1 MTENKT
7 GNKNLYM
14 KTKDEIEADKR
25 AKKAIAK
32 IELMKLKRQQKVHNK
47 FKAPDSS
54 SMSMGTKVTIVVA
67 IVLGVVVYMRQNSP
81 EETRFS
87 FAEAKAYCE
96 EQGKL
101 LPLTLDDDPQH
112 LLNIHTIEAG
122 RAYWSAKG
130 KLLYNMDLGHQS
142 HLPDAKHYVV
152 CVDEN
157 AKTGAMPIGSTTIE

>member
-1 MTENKT
+1 
-7 GNKNLYM
+7 M
-14 KTKDEIEADKR
+14 KIEEERQADKR

-32 IELMKLKRQQKVHNK
+32 IEMMKLKRQQKSYQ
-47 FKAPDSS
+47 APESS
-54 SMSMGTKVTIVVA
+54 SMNMGTKITITVA
-67 IVLGVVVYMRQNSP
+67 LVLGAVVYMKQNSP

-87 FAEAKAYCE
+87 FADAKVYCT

-112 LLNIHTIEAG
+112 LLNINTIEAG

-130 KLLYNMDLGHQS
+130 KLLYNMDLGHQN

-152 CVDEN
+152 CVNEN
-157 AKTGAMPIGSTTIE
+157 GKGIVHD

>member
-1 MTENKT
+1 MKNK
-7 GNKNLYM
+7 
-14 KTKDEIEADKR
+14 DAEVQADKR

-32 IELMKLKRQQKVHNK
+32 IELMKLKRQKKAH
-47 FKAPDSS
+47 KAPKSS
-54 SMSMGTKVTIVVA
+54 SMSMGTKITILVA
-67 IVLGVVVYMRQNSP
+67 LVLGAVVYTRQHSP
-81 EETRFS
+81 EETKYS
-87 FAEAKAYCE
+87 LTEAKSYCT

-130 KLLYNMDLGHQS
+130 GLLYNMDLGRQS
-142 HLPDAKHYVV
+142 YPPDAKHYVV

-157 AKTGAMPIGSTTIE
+157 GKTGAMPIGATAIR

>member
-1 MTENKT
+1 MARNET

-14 KTKDEIEADKR
+14 NKKDEIEANKR

-32 IELMKLKRQQKVHNK
+32 IEMMKLKRQK
-47 FKAPDSS
+47 KAYAQTESS
-54 SMSMGTKVTIVVA
+54 SMGMGPKIMFISVV
-67 IVLGVVVYMRQNSP
+67 VLGVVAYMKQNTP
-81 EETRFS
+81 EQSKFS
-87 FAEAKAYCE
+87 FVEAQAHCE

-112 LLNIHTIEAG
+112 LLNIQTIEAG

-130 KLLYNMDLGHQS
+130 KLLYNMDLGHQN

-157 AKTGAMPIGSTTIE
+157 GKTGAMPIGSTPVER